1 MPIMTPSF
9 SRMAVWSF
17 CWTLLFS
24 SPVLAQAPGV
34 QGAAEREIHRL
45 ETLRSY
51 AQKQINLGAEAMM
64 SRDYES
70 AFSYY
75 KSAVDALPSGGEA
88 TASLRRTALDGFSR
102 AAISLARQRISE
114 GRYADAQLLVDE
126 VLSADYDPENQ
137 AARQLADQLRD
148 PARFNQTITP
158 NFVADVEEVKRLLGE
173 ADGFYQSGRYD
184 LAFRRYEQV
193 LNIDKYN
200 IAARRGME
208 RVNLA
213 RSQYADTAYS
223 ETRGQMLSQ
232 VSAGWELPVRRF
244 DTGLAT
250 IIEQPEIDLAG
261 TAAVNRKLDNIII
274 PSLEFSDATVREAV
288 DFIKRRAFELDTSE
302 PDPSRRGVNIVLV
315 LDREAEAAGIVPRIS
330 FPEITQVSL
339 RFALEQVVG
348 PASLKLKVE
357 PYAVAIVPLTAAT
370 EVMLTKEYP
379 VQPSFI
385 QQVPS
390 GGDGFGGGFGSAA
403 DTAGR
408 SGAKQFLEAQGV
420 SFPDGATA
428 YFVASSSK
436 LIVRNTQSNLDLV
449 DALVDI
455 SNEDPDTQVEIQ
467 SKFLEVTQNNLQE
480 LGFDWLLGQFAMP
493 FGSGVFGSGGTQGN
507 QPGAVNAQ
515 GAAVPLNQI
524 FPMADGAGVPFG
536 LSNPSPVPNPTAGTG
551 QVTAGNRSGSTAIR
565 ANALDGLLFASPVGP
580 AAGVM
585 TIAGVFTNPQF
596 QVVIRALDQAKGIDL
611 LSAPTITTNSGQKA
625 TIEVVREFIYPSD
638 YDPPQVPQEQSSG
651 SVNPAIPATPSQF
664 TMEPVGVVLEV
675 EPIIGEDFTIELNLA
690 PKVTEFEGFVNYG
703 SPINTT
709 APSFSPIGVVNA
721 VGEVIGFSILPSGTQ
736 TIELTPNF
744 VNQPVFSVREVTTN
758 VTIYDGQTIV
768 IGGLMREDIQK
779 VEDKT
784 PIIGDIPLVG
794 RLFRSSS
801 SLHQKR
807 NLIIFVTATLVDPAG
822 QPLLVDEE
830 DGDFFTFPSQDLL
843 LEEIIP
849 GDASSLPAQF

>member
-1 MPIMTPSF
+1 
-9 SRMAVWSF
+9 
-17 CWTLLFS
+17 
-24 SPVLAQAPGV
+24 
-34 QGAAEREIHRL
+34 
-45 ETLRSY
+45 
-51 AQKQINLGAEAMM
+51 
-64 SRDYES
+64 
-70 AFSYY
+70 
-75 KSAVDALPSGGEA
+75 
-88 TASLRRTALDGFSR
+88 
-102 AAISLARQRISE
+102 
-114 GRYADAQLLVDE
+114 
-126 VLSADYDPENQ
+126 
-137 AARQLADQLRD
+137 
-148 PARFNQTITP
+148 
-158 NFVADVEEVKRLLGE
+158 
-173 ADGFYQSGRYD
+173 

-261 TAAVNRKLDNIII
+261 TAAVNRKLDNIIL
-274 PSLEFSDATVREAV
+274 PSLEFNDVTVREAV
-288 DFIKRRAFELDTSE
+288 DFLKRRASELDTSE

-315 LDREAEAAGIVPRIS
+315 LDREAEAAGIVPRIGFELS
-330 FPEITQVSL
+330 QVPL
-339 RFALEQVVG
+339 RFALQQVAEAAG
-348 PASLKLKVE
+348 LKLKVE
-357 PYAVAIVPLTAAT
+357 PYAVALVPLSVTT
-370 EVMLTKEYP
+370 EVMLTKEYR

-385 QQVPS
+385 QQVPT
-390 GGDGFGGGFGSAA
+390 GGDGFGGGFGAPA
-403 DTAGR
+403 DTTGR
-408 SGAKQFLEAQGV
+408 SGARQFLESQGV
-420 SFPDGATA
+420 SFPDGASAQFITT
-428 YFVASSSK
+428 SSK

-449 DALVDI
+449 DALVEI
-455 SNEDPDTQVEIQ
+455 SNANPPTQVEIQ

-493 FGSGVFGSGGTQGN
+493 FGSGVYGSGGTQGN
-507 QPGAVNAQ
+507 QLGAINTQ
-515 GAAVPLNQI
+515 GSPVPLNQL
-524 FPMADGAGVPFG
+524 FPIADAAGVPVG
-536 LSNPSPVPNPTAGTG
+536 LANPSPLPNPTSGTG
-551 QVTAGNRSGSTAIR
+551 QVTAGNRSGATAIR
-565 ANALDGLLFASPVGP
+565 ANALDGLLFGSPVGP
-580 AAGVM
+580 AAGIM
-585 TIAGVFTNPQF
+585 TLAGVFTNPQF

-625 TIEVVREFIYPSD
+625 TIEVIRRFIYPSD

-651 SVNPAIPATPSQF
+651 SINPAIPATPSQF

-675 EPIIGEDFTIELNLA
+675 EPIIGSDGFTIELNLA

-709 APSFSPIGVVNA
+709 APTGAFGAGVFVP
-721 VGEVIGFSILPSGTQ
+721 LGT
-736 TIELTPNF
+736 TLVELTPNF

-807 NLIIFVTATLVDPAG
+807 NLIIFVTANLVDPAG

-830 DGDFFTFPSQDLL
+830 DGEFFTFPSQDLL
-843 LEEIIP
+843 LEEFIP